1 MTDITFAPATAD
13 GVPDIGAWL
22 YETAPEIFAYLFA
35 GRANA
40 ERVLA
45 RFWAK
50 EDGFFSHRLGTVAL
64 RDGIAVGL
72 EQGYVPAQRDAL
84 RAATGAHF
92 QAAFSNE
99 ELAAQV
105 QRGAYTRRLII
116 ETPPGAYYVQHL
128 VTAPAARGT
137 GVGRALLQRSFE
149 RATAQGL
156 AAVHLDVEMTNP
168 ARAFYV
174 ALGMEPAVELRVPHL
189 ADAHGVSGVVRMI
202 KTL

>member
-1 MTDITFAPATAD
+1 MTDLTFATATPD

-35 GRANA
+35 GRGNA
-40 ERVLA
+40 ERALA

-50 EDGFFSHRLGTVAL
+50 DNGFFSHRLATLAL
-64 RDGIAVGL
+64 RDGAVVGL

-84 RAATGAHF
+84 RAATNAHF
-92 QAAFSNE
+92 QAEFSNE

-105 QRGAYTRRLII
+105 RRGAYTRRLIV

-128 VTAPAARGT
+128 VTAPAARGS
-137 GVGRALLQRSFE
+137 GAGKALLQRAFE
-149 RATAQGL
+149 RARAQGQ
-156 AAVHLDVEMTNP
+156 AAVHLDVEMSNP

-174 ALGMEPAVELRVPHL
+174 ALGMEPALELRVPYL
-189 ADAHGVSGVVRMI
+189 AERHGVSGVVRMI